1 MSYIGQLKKE
11 FTLFRQHKKYVRA
24 IIYSVMK
31 KSDGSNIILWFV
43 GSFMVP
49 PVTWLLA
56 AWYYDFWNT
65 EEMIKVLLRPH
76 MPVYVILVVILVY
89 LLVRHYIKMI
99 RDYYEKPDDISL
111 VKAQKSASYLPWMFI
126 LSLPLYIVVGN
137 YVVLN
142 SLTFIDNTEF
152 YLALSI
158 GVPIVFIF
166 AIPFFIMMNKHL
178 ERFTVGLPFSD
189 RYKPLSISN
198 KMTIL
203 FLLSVIGISFIFTSA
218 IVGILHNHS
227 GGEIKS
233 LVLSKFIVTGI
244 VVLSITF
251 LNLALFKVQILNS
264 IKDLKS
270 SLSDMTMGSG
280 DLTKKIKLSGRDEIG
295 EISLLFN
302 RFIGNI
308 AKLIKEIYQTSH
320 DIEMISS
327 KVNGGAAVIAK
338 GAEEQAASTKE
349 VSVLVDEI
357 QSGIMKNT
365 EHALQTEKISAKAA
379 KGMEMMN
386 DAGEK
391 SLMSI
396 ENIAKKI
403 KIINDIAF
411 QTNILA
417 LNAAVEAAAAGEHGK
432 GFSVVA
438 SEVKKLA
445 DNSKK
450 AANEIVTLSNSSVEE
465 TQKAN
470 TLIDELVPEIIK
482 TAELVKEISTASQEQ
497 NMGVR
502 QVSNV
507 INELNRVAQ
516 QNSTS
521 SEEISDIAVKL
532 NDHAV
537 KLADLVDQFKV

>member
-1 MSYIGQLKKE
+1 
-11 FTLFRQHKKYVRA
+11 
-24 IIYSVMK
+24 MK
-31 KSDGSNIILWFV
+31 KADGSNIILWFV

-49 PVTWLLA
+49 PVTWLLS

-65 EEMIKVLLRPH
+65 EEMIKLLWRPH
-76 MPVYVILVVILVY
+76 MPVYVVLIVILVY
-89 LLVRHYIKMI
+89 LMVRHYIKMI
-99 RDYYEKPDDISL
+99 REYYEKHDEVSL
-111 VKAQKSASYLPWMFI
+111 VRAQKIAAYLPWMFI
-126 LSLPLYIVVGN
+126 LSLPLYIVAGN

-152 YLALSI
+152 YLALSL

-178 ERFTVGLPFSD
+178 ERFTVDLPFSD
-189 RYKPLSISN
+189 RYKPLSISH

-218 IVGILHNHS
+218 IIGILHNHP

-270 SLSDMTMGSG
+270 SLSDMTTGSG

-302 RFIGNI
+302 GFIGNI
-308 AKLIKEIYQTSH
+308 AKLIKEIHKTSH

-365 EHALQTEKISAKAA
+365 GHALETEKISDKAA
-379 KGMEMMN
+379 KGMKLMN
-386 DAGEK
+386 EAGEK
-391 SLMSI
+391 SLSSI
-396 ENIAKKI
+396 ENIAQKI

-450 AANEIVTLSNSSVEE
+450 AANEIVTLSDSSVEE

-497 NMGVR
+497 NMGVQ

-537 KLADLVDQFKV
+537 KLSDLVDQFKV

>member
-1 MSYIGQLKKE
+1 
-11 FTLFRQHKKYVRA
+11 
-24 IIYSVMK
+24 MK
-31 KSDGSNIILWFV
+31 KVDSSRIIFWFV

-65 EEMIKVLLRPH
+65 DEMFKVLLRPH

-89 LLVRHYIKMI
+89 LMVKYYINTI
-99 RDYYEKPDDISL
+99 NNYYENPDEHSL
-111 VKAQKSASYLPWMFI
+111 LRAQKSASYIPWIFI
-126 LSLPLYIVVGN
+126 LSLPLYIIIGN

-142 SLTFIDNTEF
+142 PLDFIDDTEF
-152 YLALSI
+152 YLALSL

-178 ERFTVGLPFSD
+178 ERFTVDLPFSD
-189 RYKPLSISN
+189 KYKPLSISN

-218 IVGILHNHS
+218 VIGILHNHS
-227 GGEIKS
+227 AGEIKS
-233 LVLSKFIVTGI
+233 LVLSKFLVTGI
-244 VVLSITF
+244 VILSITF
-251 LNLALFKVQILNS
+251 LNLALFKVQILSS
-264 IKDLKS
+264 IKELKE
-270 SLSDMTMGSG
+270 SLSDMTTGSG

-302 RFIGNI
+302 MFIENI
-308 AKLIKEIYQTSH
+308 SDLIRAIHKTSH
-320 DIEMISS
+320 EIEAISK
-327 KVNGGAAVIAK
+327 KVNGSAVSIAK
-338 GAEEQAASTKE
+338 SAEAQVTSTKE
-349 VSVLVDEI
+349 AAALVEDI
-357 QSGIMKNT
+357 RSGIMKNT
-365 EHALQTEKISAKAA
+365 GNAMETEKISAKAA
-379 KGMEMMN
+379 QGMELMN
-386 DAGEK
+386 EAGEK

-396 ENIAKKI
+396 ENIAAKI

-450 AANEIVTLSNSSVEE
+450 AANEIVNLSDTSVDE

-470 TLIDELVPEIIK
+470 DLIDELVPEIIK

-497 NMGVR
+497 NMGVQ

-507 INELNRVAQ
+507 INDLNVVAR
-516 QNSTS
+516 QNNSS
-521 SEEISDIAVKL
+521 SEEISGIALKL
-532 NDHAV
+532 NDYAG
-537 KLADLVDQFKV
+537 KLSDLVDRFKV